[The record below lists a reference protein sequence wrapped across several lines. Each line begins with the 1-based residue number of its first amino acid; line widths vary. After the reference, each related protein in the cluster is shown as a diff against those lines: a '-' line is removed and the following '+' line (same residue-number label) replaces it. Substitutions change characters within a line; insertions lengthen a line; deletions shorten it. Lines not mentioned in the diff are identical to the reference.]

1 MAERDRLIVVTHPDT
16 KLRERVASFV
26 QEQGRSVKSFAD
38 PSIALDYLIFGR
50 EEVKTIIT
58 AYRFPNSSLSMGEY
72 FYNMHFVAHG
82 NIPRAVLLEREDI
95 SSARGFKE
103 SYLADYLIVPP
114 LNDFRVG
121 LLLRLTDRKFNE
133 LQARKWKYY
142 RAA

>member
-1 MAERDRLIVVTHPDT
+1 
-16 KLRERVASFV
+16 
-26 QEQGRSVKSFAD
+26 
-38 PSIALDYLIFGR
+38 
-50 EEVKTIIT
+50 
-58 AYRFPNSSLSMGEY
+58 
-72 FYNMHFVAHG
+72 MHFVAHG